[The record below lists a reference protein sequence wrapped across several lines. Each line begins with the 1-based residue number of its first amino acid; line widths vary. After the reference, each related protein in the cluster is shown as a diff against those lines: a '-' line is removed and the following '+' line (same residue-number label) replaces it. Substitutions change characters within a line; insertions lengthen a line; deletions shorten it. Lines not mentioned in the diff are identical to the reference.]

1 MFHLLKSLLIILALL
16 AGILYF
22 AFNIK
27 NQNDLKSAYDKS
39 LQDARSYIP
48 SPDKICAQVI
58 TSAINQITNA
68 KFDFPTSCI
77 PEGWKVLK

>member
-1 MFHLLKSLLIILALL
+1 MFHLLKSFLIISALL